1 MTKTLWKRVSA
12 FVMAFVLSMSV
23 IGFTTVDA
31 EAASKPTKITLTK
44 KTASVKVGSK
54 VKIKVKKATPNQS
67 KYRKVTWTS
76 SDKTIAKVSKYG
88 NVLGV
93 KPGTV
98 TITATSTTNKKVKAT
113 CKVTVYQ
120 NKYIQKKPST
130 SGSMYVYNLPAKSS
144 SYKFT
149 ADGQSYKLTN
159 ANIATFMRLFGTSKN
174 SLINRWNAK
183 KSISASIGQ
192 FNVKV
197 TGTGTNR
204 TLKVTS
210 PAEYKGTYT
219 ARLYKNREGHDYM
232 FAVKGTR
239 TRNAWQKF
247 YVDSSKNYFTY
258 TATNQIGLKY
268 TYKVRKDGKSSSYKI
283 GNTVVYKYK
292 KTAKY
297 TVISIDKK
305 EVAASNLKAYYYGK
319 VTK

>member
-1 MTKTLWKRVSA
+1 MSKTLWKRVSA
-12 FVMAFVLSMSV
+12 FVMAFVLSMSM
-23 IGFTTVDA
+23 IGFTGVDA

-54 VKIKVKKATPNQS
+54 VKIKVKKATPNQA
-67 KYRKVTWTS
+67 KYRTVTWKS
-76 SDKTIAKVSKYG
+76 SDKSIATVSKNG
-88 NVLGV
+88 NVKGI

-98 TITATSTTNKKVKAT
+98 TITATSTKNKKVKAT

-159 ANIATFMRLFGTSKN
+159 ANIKTFMTLFGTSKN
-174 SLINRWNAK
+174 SLINKWNAK
-183 KSISASIGQ
+183 KSISAKIGQ
-192 FNVKV
+192 YNVKV
-197 TGTGTNR
+197 TGTKTDR
-204 TLKVTS
+204 TLKITS
-210 PAEYKGTYT
+210 PAAYKGTYK
-219 ARLYKNREGHDYM
+219 ARLYKNKEGHDYM
-232 FAVKGTR
+232 FAVKGTK
-239 TRNAWQKF
+239 TNNVWQKF
-247 YVDSSKNYFTY
+247 YVDSTKKYFTF
-258 TATNQIGLKY
+258 TATNKIGLKY
-268 TYKVRKDGKSSSYKI
+268 TYKVRKDGTAAAYKI

-292 KTAKY
+292 KTSKY

-305 EVAASNLKAYYYGK
+305 EVGASNLKAYYYGK